1 MKKKIGLIS
10 SIAVL
15 SLLLACTGN
24 HPASSGKDTAENKH
38 DAPKSVDTTTAAG
51 NSTDVDN
58 SGSGGTKIDTPKQ
71 KLDNKK

>member
-24 HPASSGKDTAENKH
+24 HPASSGKDTAENNMMHLK
-38 DAPKSVDTTTAAG
+38 A
-51 NSTDVDN
+51 
-58 SGSGGTKIDTPKQ
+58 
-71 KLDNKK
+71 